1 MPKFHQQTSTE
12 PPLQDFKS
20 DFTGNPTE
28 ALEKKEH
35 IRKNKEKQ
43 SSLSSLQ
50 LHPSISSMKMMQG
63 ADFLACSN
71 KSLTREA
78 PTPAKTSTNS
88 EAEMLKKGTPASPA
102 TALANSV
109 LPVPATEP
117 RDENQWTAGRPQ
129 GQQIFWL
136 KTNSLGYEMIW
147 EKTSK
152 VHKGGLDA
160 KVIAICSGSSLLY
173 RSTMFYMVFRY
184 VVRKTFQV

>member
-12 PPLQDFKS
+12 SPLQDFKS

-28 ALEKKEH
+28 ALKKKEH
-35 IRKNKEKQ
+35 IRKNKETQ

-129 GQQIFWL
+129 GQHFDSRQTALDMRW
-136 KTNSLGYEMIW
+136 YE
-147 EKTSK
+147 KKQNK

-160 KVIAICSGSSLLY
+160 KVFAICYGSSL
-173 RSTMFYMVFRY
+173 
-184 VVRKTFQV
+184 

>member
-12 PPLQDFKS
+12 SPLQDFKS

-147 EKTSK
+147 EKTK
-152 VHKGGLDA
+152 
-160 KVIAICSGSSLLY
+160 
-173 RSTMFYMVFRY
+173 
-184 VVRKTFQV
+184 